1 MGETRE
7 PADLIARCYLGDL
20 FFPEYA
26 SRFRLEFINFLHRQ
40 LENRISF
47 PPFSN
52 TRANNYFDLLFDSRN
67 ERGKLILIDRLIN
80 IRYKFFLLVITFSY
94 TRILKNKRL
103 IQSSFFSLHSFI
115 FVSFQPAEKRSH
127 SRPEVFAV

>member
-52 TRANNYFDLLFDSRN
+52 TRANNYFDFLFDPRN
-67 ERGKLILIDRLIN
+67 ERGKLILID
-80 IRYKFFLLVITFSY
+80 FD
-94 TRILKNKRL
+94 
-103 IQSSFFSLHSFI
+103 
-115 FVSFQPAEKRSH
+115 
-127 SRPEVFAV
+127 

>member
-40 LENRISF
+40 LENRISNSLLS
-47 PPFSN
+47 P
-52 TRANNYFDLLFDSRN
+52 TRAPTITSASFSILETN
-67 ERGKLILIDRLIN
+67 EVN
-80 IRYKFFLLVITFSY
+80 
-94 TRILKNKRL
+94 
-103 IQSSFFSLHSFI
+103 
-115 FVSFQPAEKRSH
+115 
-127 SRPEVFAV
+127 